1 MTLAPYPGGL
11 ASPETLL
18 LLLLAL
24 AIDAAVG
31 DMPGLFRVVP
41 HPVRLAGGVIGALE
55 RRLNR
60 DKRSEATRK
69 VRGLLLALVLGSLAA
84 AAGWVVASASRA
96 YPYGWLLELFF
107 VAVLVAQRGLYN
119 HVRQVSVALRDKGLG
134 AAKAAVRHIVG
145 RDLEALDEHGVARA
159 AIESCAENFSD
170 GVVAPAFWYILLGLP
185 GLMAYK
191 AVSTMD
197 SMIGHRSARYR
208 AFGMAA
214 ARLDDLLN
222 LVPARIAGALIAVAA
237 LFAPTAN
244 PARALKTM
252 VGDARKHSSPN
263 AGWPEGAMAGALGLA
278 LAGPRRYGEVVA
290 DDPWIG
296 DGRARATYQDINR
309 SLYLFA
315 VACLVHAGVIAVLAG
330 VRVTL

>member
-1 MTLAPYPGGL
+1 MTTAPAFGGL

-24 AIDAAVG
+24 AIDVAVG
-31 DMPGLFRVVP
+31 DMPALFRVIP
-41 HPVRLAGGVIGALE
+41 HPVRLTGKLIEALE

-60 DKRSEATRK
+60 ERRSETTRK
-69 VRGLLLALVLGSLAA
+69 VRGLVVVLVLGSLAA
-84 AAGWVVASASRA
+84 AAGWLIAALSRA
-96 YPYGWLLELFF
+96 HPYGWILELFF
-107 VAVLVAQRGLYN
+107 VALLIAQRGLFD
-119 HVRQVSVALRDKGLG
+119 HVRAVAVALRDEGLE

-145 RDLEALDEHGVARA
+145 RDLDHLDGHGVARA

-170 GVVAPAFWYILLGLP
+170 AVVAPAFWYILLGLP
-185 GLMAYK
+185 GLMLYK
-191 AVSTMD
+191 AVNTMD
-197 SMIGHRSARYR
+197 SMIGHRSKRYR

-214 ARLDDLLN
+214 ARFDDLLN
-222 LVPARIAGALIAVAA
+222 LIPARLSGVIVSLAA
-237 LFAPTAN
+237 LFTPTAN
-244 PARALKTM
+244 AARALEVM
-252 VGDARKHSSPN
+252 IRDARKHSSPS

-296 DGRARATYQDINR
+296 DGRARATHHDINR

-315 VACLVHAGVIAVLAG
+315 VACLVHAGAIALLAG
-330 VRVTL
+330 LRAAL